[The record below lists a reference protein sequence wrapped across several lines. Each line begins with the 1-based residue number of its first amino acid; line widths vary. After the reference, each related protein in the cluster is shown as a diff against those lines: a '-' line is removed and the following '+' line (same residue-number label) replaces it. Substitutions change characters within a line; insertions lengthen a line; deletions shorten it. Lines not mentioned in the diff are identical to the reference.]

1 VTPIRVLI
9 ADDQSLI
16 RAAIGQLLEAHG
28 ECEVVAQVGRGDEV
42 LAAALETRPDVALL
56 DIELPG
62 LDGIAAAALLRDHV
76 PGCKVVMLTVFGRP
90 GYMQRALASGARG
103 FILKDSSS
111 RELTDAVRRVAE
123 GQRVLDPKLAVL
135 AIQEGANPLTA
146 REREVLSLS
155 RSGAA
160 AASVARELHLTE
172 GTVRNYLST
181 AMQKLD
187 ATNRVEAALL
197 AEEKGWL

>member
-9 ADDQSLI
+9 AEDQALI

-42 LAAALETRPDVALL
+42 LATALETRPEVALL

-62 LDGIAAAALLRDHV
+62 ADGFAVAALLRDHV
-76 PGCKVVMLTVFGRP
+76 PGCKVLILTVFGRP
-90 GYMQRALASGARG
+90 GYMQRALESGARG
-103 FILKDSSS
+103 FILKDSSPG
-111 RELTDAVRRVAE
+111 ELMDAVRRVAE
-123 GQRVLDPKLAVL
+123 GQRVLNSTLAVL

-155 RSGAA
+155 LSGAA
-160 AASVARELHLTE
+160 VVNVARELHLTE

-181 AMQKLD
+181 AMQKLN

>member
-1 VTPIRVLI
+1 VLI
-9 ADDQSLI
+9 AEDQSLI
-16 RAAIGQLLEAHG
+16 RAAIGQLLEARG

-42 LAAALETRPDVALL
+42 LAAALETRPEVALL

-62 LDGIAAAALLRDHV
+62 ADGFAAAALLREYV
-76 PGCKVVMLTVFGRP
+76 PGCKVLILTVFGRP
-90 GYMQRALASGARG
+90 GYMQRALESGARG
-103 FILKDSSS
+103 FILKDSSP
-111 RELTDAVRRVAE
+111 RELMDAVRRVAE
-123 GQRVLDPKLAVL
+123 GQRVLDPTLAVL

-160 AASVARELHLTE
+160 VAIVARELHLTE

-181 AMQKLD
+181 AMQKLN

>member
-1 VTPIRVLI
+1 MTPIRVLI
-9 ADDQSLI
+9 AEDQSLI

-62 LDGIAAAALLRDHV
+62 ADGIAAAALLRDHV
-76 PGCKVVMLTVFGRP
+76 PGCKVLILTVFGRP
-90 GYMQRALASGARG
+90 GYMQRALESGARG
-103 FILKDSSS
+103 FILKDSSP
-111 RELTDAVRRVAE
+111 RELMDAVRRVAE
-123 GQRVLDPKLAVL
+123 GQRVLDPTLAVL

-160 AASVARELHLTE
+160 VASVARELHLTE

-181 AMQKLD
+181 AMQKLN
-187 ATNRVEAALL
+187 ATSRVEAALV

>member
-9 ADDQSLI
+9 AEDQSLI

-42 LAAALETRPDVALL
+42 LAAALETRPEVALL

-62 LDGIAAAALLRDHV
+62 ADGIAAAALLRDHV
-76 PGCKVVMLTVFGRP
+76 PGCKVLMLTVFGRP
-90 GYMQRALASGARG
+90 GYLQRALESGARG
-103 FILKDSSS
+103 FILKDSSP
-111 RELTDAVRRVAE
+111 RELMDAVRRVAE
-123 GQRVLDPKLAVL
+123 GQRVLDPTLAVL
-135 AIQEGANPLTA
+135 AIQEGANPLTP

-155 RSGAA
+155 RSGVAV
-160 AASVARELHLTE
+160 ASVARELHLTE

-181 AMQKLD
+181 AMQKLN

>member
-1 VTPIRVLI
+1 VIPIRVLI
-9 ADDQSLI
+9 AEDQSLI

-28 ECEVVAQVGRGDEV
+28 ECQVVAQVGRGDEV
-42 LAAALETRPDVALL
+42 LAAALETRPEVALL

-62 LDGIAAAALLRDHV
+62 ADGFAAAALLRDHV
-76 PGCKVVMLTVFGRP
+76 PGCKVLILTVFGRP
-90 GYMQRALASGARG
+90 GYMQRALESGARG
-103 FILKDSSS
+103 FILKDSSP
-111 RELTDAVRRVAE
+111 RELMDAVRRVAE
-123 GQRVLDPKLAVL
+123 GQRVLDPTLAVL

-155 RSGAA
+155 LSGVAV
-160 AASVARELHLTE
+160 ASVARELHLTE

-181 AMQKLD
+181 AMQKLN
-187 ATNRVEAALL
+187 ATNRVEAALF

>member
-1 VTPIRVLI
+1 MTPIRVLI
-9 ADDQSLI
+9 AEDQALI

-42 LAAALETRPDVALL
+42 LAAALETRPEVALL

-62 LDGIAAAALLRDHV
+62 ADGFAVAALLRDHV
-76 PGCKVVMLTVFGRP
+76 PGCKVLILTVFGRP
-90 GYMQRALASGARG
+90 GYLQRALESGARG
-103 FILKDSSS
+103 FILKDSSP
-111 RELTDAVRRVAE
+111 RELMDAVRHVAE

-135 AIQEGANPLTA
+135 AIQEGANPLTP

-155 RSGAA
+155 LSGAA
-160 AASVARELHLTE
+160 VASVARELHLTE

-181 AMQKLD
+181 AMQKLN